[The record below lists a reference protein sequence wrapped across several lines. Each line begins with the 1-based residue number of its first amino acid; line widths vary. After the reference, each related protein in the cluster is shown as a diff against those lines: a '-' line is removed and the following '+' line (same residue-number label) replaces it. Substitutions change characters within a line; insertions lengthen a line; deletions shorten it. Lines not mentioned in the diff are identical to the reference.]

1 MSVHQSTVSF
11 QTDYTASEV
20 SRDSDELVL
29 ELLKQCELKLL
40 GLLEEVKG
48 HDLAAIMKE
57 IEDDEVS

>member
-1 MSVHQSTVSF
+1 M
-11 QTDYTASEV
+11 

-29 ELLKQCELKLL
+29 ELLKQSELKLL
-40 GLLEEVKG
+40 WLHEEVKG